1 MLVVQ
6 TEALCQDNMFQPP
19 KVQKPHEIQC
29 RLVTPD
35 NEKEREEY
43 LNKVDEHHGVKH
55 NGDKQVVDKT
65 LQFVDK
71 MAAKEGDAK
80 EVHVSLLNS
89 DGQLSTDLEKVLDS
103 FLHSRKRTIY
113 PASNQNAAKQAE
125 ENKVNEE
132 SPTTLAEASQSTEAS
147 AEPLDDRLQ
156 DL

>member
-6 TEALCQDNMFQPP
+6 TEALCKDNMFQPP
-19 KVQKPHEIQC
+19 KVRKPHEIQC

-35 NEKEREEY
+35 DEKEREEY
-43 LNKVDEHHGVKH
+43 LNRVDEHHGVKH
-55 NGDKQVVDKT
+55 NGDKKVVDTTLQVVDE
-65 LQFVDK
+65 V
-71 MAAKEGDAK
+71 AAEEGDAK
-80 EVHVSLLNS
+80 EVHVSLLNG

-113 PASNQNAAKQAE
+113 PASNQNAEKQAD

-132 SPTTLAEASQSTEAS
+132 PSTTLTEASQSAEVL

-156 DL
+156 EL

>member
-1 MLVVQ
+1 
-6 TEALCQDNMFQPP
+6 MFQPP

-55 NGDKQVVDKT
+55 NGDKQVVDTT

-103 FLHSRKRTIY
+103 FLHSRKHTIY
-113 PASNQNAAKQAE
+113 P
-125 ENKVNEE
+125 V
-132 SPTTLAEASQSTEAS
+132 
-147 AEPLDDRLQ
+147 
-156 DL
+156 